1 VSTSL
6 HARAAALVLAVAAG
20 GCGASVMRVASL
32 DEMERVRAS
41 EQVRATA
48 TQAPEIYAR
57 AEHERE
63 AARAAHAQG
72 DDVGANLHAERA
84 VAAYQHALVVRRLSA
99 AVADLAES
107 QKSVDESTAQE
118 QSLASDR
125 AKLEADALELE
136 QKAQA
141 AREKLAAKQ
150 AETGAGRQARWEATR
165 SRAFEA
171 RLLCGAARLL
181 MADAPG
187 LAEAGKQ
194 VDALDTKL
202 GAPAKPADAPPA
214 DEAGAAR
221 AQCLDVLTRARRA
234 SGRLEDGADA
244 LLAELSASGGW
255 DPTRDERGIVV
266 VLRGGFAGAKL
277 TDDGA
282 SKLAK
287 LGRVAAAHPSAGIQV
302 VVHDAQPRAVGHDG
316 DDGDAQRADAVAKA
330 LVTGGAAAARIATE
344 RAGTRAPLVDPGDAR
359 LRARNERVEVV
370 FVAGG

>member
-1 VSTSL
+1 MSTL
-6 HARAAALVLAVAAG
+6 FYARAAALLLAVAAA
-20 GCGASVMRVASL
+20 GCGATVMRVASL
-32 DEMERVRAS
+32 DEMERVRSS
-41 EQVRATA
+41 EEVRATA
-48 TQAPEIYAR
+48 TQAPEIFAR
-57 AEHERE
+57 AEHERD
-63 AARAAHAQG
+63 AARAAHAHG

-84 VAAYQHALVVRRLSA
+84 VAAYQHALVLRRISA

-107 QKSVDESTAQE
+107 QKTVDESTAEE

-125 AKLEADALELE
+125 SKLEADALDLE
-136 QKAQA
+136 HKAQA
-141 AREKLAAKQ
+141 ARDKLAPKQ
-150 AETGAGRQARWEATR
+150 AETAAERQTRSEATR

-187 LAEAGKQ
+187 LADASKQ
-194 VDALDTKL
+194 VDALDAKL
-202 GAPAKPADAPPA
+202 GAPAKVGEAPTADDAN
-214 DEAGAAR
+214 AAR

-234 SGRLEDGADA
+234 SGHLEDGADA

-287 LGRVAAAHPSAGIQV
+287 LGRVAAAHPSAGVQV
-302 VVHDAQPRAVGHDG
+302 VVHDAQPRAG
-316 DDGDAQRADAVAKA
+316 DDADVQRADAVANA
-330 LVTGGAAAARIATE
+330 LVTGGAAAARIEKE